1 VIKLAAFTVGFA
13 DCFGFALA
21 LAVSGK
27 WSESGIS
34 LFNFGQSSTVAI
46 LSTLYIFVEIQYALI
61 IYGVYMVITTLTSI
75 KYREMID
82 DPEQNKEVA
91 K

>member
-1 VIKLAAFTVGFA
+1 MNSILFIVSVIFIWYGFEMDLIWIVKLAAFFAGFA

-46 LSTLYIFVEIQYALI
+46 LSTIYIF
-61 IYGVYMVITTLTSI
+61 
-75 KYREMID
+75 ID
-82 DPEQNKEVA
+82 L
-91 K
+91 